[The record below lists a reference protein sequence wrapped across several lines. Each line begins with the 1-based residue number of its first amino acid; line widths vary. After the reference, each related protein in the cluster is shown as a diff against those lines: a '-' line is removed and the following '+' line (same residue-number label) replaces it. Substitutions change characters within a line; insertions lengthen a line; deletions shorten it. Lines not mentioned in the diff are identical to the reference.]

1 MAFVALS
8 QSHMQVLTDWKLIA
22 IVLGITGLTTLF
34 LIIGEATPNLR
45 GNVVLVSDAERG
57 EGRNVR
63 IYR

>member
-1 MAFVALS
+1 
-8 QSHMQVLTDWKLIA
+8 MQVLTDWKLIA